1 MSDATLSRFDS
12 NRRYTY
18 ADYLNWTNDERWEL
32 VDGVPYAMSPAPS
45 RKHQEVL
52 GELSR
57 QFANYL
63 VGKPCRSYIAPFDV
77 RLFAEDKSDEQ
88 IVNVVQPDL
97 TVVCDDSKLDDR
109 GCKGTPDLV
118 VEILS
123 PATGKQDRWLKYKL
137 YERVGVKEYWIV
149 DPLLQTVEVF
159 ILDDERYILSGVFG
173 NKDMLRVTLF
183 EDLEIDLRLVFG

>member
-123 PATGKQDRWLKYKL
+123 SATGKQDRWLKYKL

-183 EDLEIDLRLVFG
+183 EDLEIDLRLVFN

>member
-183 EDLEIDLRLVFG
+183 EDLEIDLRLVFN